1 MRADHVPPQREF
13 AYVIFVVWCMR
24 ADQAPLHWEVGHVI
38 FVVWC
43 MRADIYIELVII
55 VNMTVA
61 KDAGVCRYYN
71 HARGDGY
78 TSMPAWP

>member
-1 MRADHVPPQREF
+1 MLYMPIR
-13 AYVIFVVWCMR
+13 
-24 ADQAPLHWEVGHVI
+24 
-38 FVVWC
+38 C

>member
-1 MRADHVPPQREF
+1 MRADKAPLHWEF
-13 AYVIFVVWCMR
+13 AHVIYALGCMR

-78 TSMPAWP
+78 TSMPAWA